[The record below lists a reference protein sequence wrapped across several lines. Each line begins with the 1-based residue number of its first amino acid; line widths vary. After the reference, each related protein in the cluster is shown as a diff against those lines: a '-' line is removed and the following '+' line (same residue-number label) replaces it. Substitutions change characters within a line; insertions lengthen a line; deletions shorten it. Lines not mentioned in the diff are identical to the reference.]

1 MKHMPGEEESELKKK
16 IDELSEELQD
26 KYEEMD
32 SVESLHHTLLIKEQ
46 KTNEEL
52 QDARKKL
59 IDVSCLID

>member
-16 IDELSEELQD
+16 IGELSEELQD

-59 IDVSCLID
+59 IDASCLID